1 MSRADDIKSKI
12 QNTKRR
18 DPRGSLMGPAP
29 IEEENKNVDVNDNIN
44 VNNNVHVNNNE
55 DGSLLS
61 ELVSGK
67 KTKKKSDTLINS
79 GIYFEPDVY
88 EVLQSLAKKGGRGA
102 KSRIVNESLR
112 KEFIAANLLPKKD
125 KHTLA

>member
-1 MSRADDIKSKI
+1 
-12 QNTKRR
+12 
-18 DPRGSLMGPAP
+18 MGTASV
-29 IEEENKNVDVNDNIN
+29 EENKENVNVNDNIN

-67 KTKKKSDTLINS
+67 KAKKKSDSLINS

-112 KEFIAANLLPKKD
+112 KEFIAAGLLD
-125 KHTLA
+125 K

>member
-1 MSRADDIKSKI
+1 MSKADELKNKI
-12 QNTKRR
+12 QGSKRR
-18 DPRGSLMGPAP
+18 DPRKSLMGATP
-29 IEEENKNVDVNDNIN
+29 IEDANENVNINDNIN
-44 VNNNVHVNNNE
+44 VNNNVHVNNTQ

-67 KTKKKSDTLINS
+67 KTKKKSESLINS

-112 KEFIAANLLPKKD
+112 KEFITAGLLPKKD
-125 KHTLA
+125 

>member
-1 MSRADDIKSKI
+1 VSRADDIKSKI

-18 DPRGSLMGPAP
+18 DPRGSLMGTTPN
-29 IEEENKNVDVNDNIN
+29 ENKNENINVDDNIN
-44 VNNNVHVNNNE
+44 VNNNVHVNNNQG
-55 DGSLLS
+55 GSLLS

-67 KTKKKSDTLINS
+67 KTKKKSDSLINS

-125 KHTLA
+125 

>member
-1 MSRADDIKSKI
+1 MSRADDIKNKI

-18 DPRGSLMGPAP
+18 DPRGSLMGTTET
-29 IEEENKNVDVNDNIN
+29 EENNKNVNVNDNVN
-44 VNNNVHVNNNE
+44 VNNNVHVNKNE

-67 KTKKKSDTLINS
+67 KTKKKSDSLINA
-79 GIYFEPDVY
+79 GIYFEPDVH

-112 KEFIAANLLPKKD
+112 KEFIAAGLLQK
-125 KHTLA
+125 